1 MVKVN
6 LRNQGNRR
14 RRGFTLI
21 ELLAATAITAIIG
34 VVLSSS
40 VIQLMTVQSSTKNRT
55 DAVKQVENA
64 LHYINTDAQMASPG
78 QIRINSGQN
87 QFIQTTLSGS
97 SSVGATSITV
107 ANSTGFLVPGT
118 LTVGSGSTLETLTY
132 TAIAG
137 NNLTILPAAKA
148 HSSGAPVSTAMTLK
162 WYDNAS
168 VRHVVSYSLATISGT
183 KYLQRSET
191 VASANPVTLRLA
203 GPIEPE
209 TSSFSFDGQVIS
221 ITLTST
227 VNGLRSASET
237 RTLVVQVRPTI

>member
-1 MVKVN
+1 MVTVN
-6 LRNQGNRR
+6 TKTRAIRR

-21 ELLAATAITAIIG
+21 DLLAATAITAIIG

-64 LHYINTDAQMASPG
+64 LHYINMDAQMASPG
-78 QIRINSGQN
+78 QLRINSGQN

-97 SSVGATSITV
+97 SGVNATSISV
-107 ANSTGFLVPGT
+107 VSTAGFPATGT
-118 LTVGSGSTLETLTY
+118 LTVGSGSSLETLTY
-132 TAIAG
+132 TSFSG
-137 NNLTILPAAKA
+137 NNLIILPAGKA
-148 HSSGAPVSTAMTLK
+148 HTSGDAVSTAMTLK
-162 WYDNAS
+162 WFDNAS
-168 VRHVVSYSLATISGT
+168 VRHIVSYSLVTVNGT
-183 KYLQRSET
+183 KYLQRAET
-191 VASANPVTLRLA
+191 LANAQPTTLRLA
-203 GPIEPE
+203 GPIEQA
-209 TSSFSFDGQVIS
+209 TSSFSFDGQVVS